1 MKKGPCPLFLILLVC
16 LCRNLSVSAQDSIPA
31 RDSIQK
37 DRVET
42 GYGLMEISQVTGS
55 IVSLKEEDFN
65 RGDIRSFESMIRG
78 RVSGLSVS
86 KSGADPAGF
95 YTMRLRGVHG
105 AYLNAEP
112 LVVLD
117 GIPGEFHGFPDPAD
131 IETITVLKDGAS
143 SAIFGMQGENGV
155 ILITTKKGR
164 KGALHVSYDG
174 YAATERV
181 AKNTPVMNA
190 AEWKS
195 VRSELGDVHTEETST
210 DWFGEIEQNAF
221 SQVHHLSADGTI
233 GHTDYYVSAGYRDM
247 EGILRYT
254 GLKQVNGMVNIH
266 QRAIHDRLQID
277 LQFSGTGR
285 KNNFSFD
292 EAFSSASVY
301 KPVSPVKSNDPLYD
315 KYNGYFQEEGR
326 YGPYDNYYNPV
337 SIIDQNS
344 KDGTCNHLILS
355 GKAGYELTKGLTLQ
369 LMAARRKL
377 NTTLDEVFSPYEY
390 WRMGYYGYHTAV
402 SLEDHSGQNLIE
414 PTLSYDGH
422 IGSSIGIKA
431 VIGYSWQKFSL
442 DSRQQE
448 TRENTNGTEFSA
460 RTSESY
466 LRAYFGTLHVA
477 IKDRWYIDGSLRQE
491 TSSLLPDDY
500 RMQLYPSIGTA
511 WCILADPSAINLKIR
526 ASYGKTGNLLYNPVN
541 QQYLSRQGKMQ
552 PHSTFGI
559 SYNPGIKPEYNNA
572 FNIGI
577 DFSLVHGRLTGAT
590 DYYYMVTRDV
600 IMPVDVPDSW
610 GDDILMNNGEIK
622 SSGIEINIQAGLVEK
637 PGFSWHS
644 GITPYFV
651 LSNQFGSL
659 ESGEIHAAY
668 VKFGFQAVQIK
679 ADSPVGDIIAPDFIG
694 IDENGNLLF
703 TDADHNGYID
713 GRDYI
718 VSGNGLPKFTLG
730 WANDFKLGNWDLDI
744 FFTAVTGHDL
754 LNEYRVSYEYPSM
767 SKDFNVASGTVDV
780 INAVSNSFNGTLPV
794 YTDFHVEHAS
804 YLSLDNVYL
813 GYEFLK
819 HANTALKSFRV
830 YIAGNN
836 LFYLSQYKG
845 ADPNVRYTDS
855 DINSGYY
862 NNAVVPGIDRMGSWA
877 RSRSFSLG
885 LSVSL

>member
-1 MKKGPCPLFLILLVC
+1 MKKGPFRLFLILLVSPC
-16 LCRNLSVSAQDSIPA
+16 GNLSLSAQDSIPA

-42 GYGLMEISQVTGS
+42 GYGLMKKNQVTGS

-86 KSGADPAGF
+86 KTGADPAGF

-105 AYLNAEP
+105 AFLNAEP
-112 LVVLD
+112 LVVID

-143 SAIFGMQGENGV
+143 SAMFGMQGENGV

-164 KGALHVSYDG
+164 NGALHVTYDG
-174 YAATERV
+174 YAATELV

-195 VRSELGDVHTEETST
+195 LRSELGDVHTEETST

-221 SQVHHLSADGTI
+221 SHVHHLSADGTI
-233 GHTDYYVSAGYRDM
+233 GHTDYYVSAGYRDI
-247 EGILRYT
+247 EGILRHT

-285 KNNFSFD
+285 KNNFGFD
-292 EAFSSASVY
+292 QAFENASYY
-301 KPVSPVKSNDPLYD
+301 KPVSPVKSDDPLYD
-315 KYNGYFQEEGR
+315 KYNGYFQEEDR
-326 YGPYDNYYNPV
+326 YDNYYNPV
-337 SIIDQNS
+337 SIIDQNT
-344 KDGTCNHLILS
+344 KDGTCNHMILS
-355 GKAGYELTKGLTLQ
+355 GKAGFELIKGLTIR
-369 LMAARRKL
+369 LMGARRKL
-377 NTTLDEVFSPYEY
+377 NTTLDQVFSPYEY
-390 WRMGYYGYHTAV
+390 WTMGYHPAS
-402 SLEDHSGQNLIE
+402 SLEDHSSQNLIE

-431 VIGYSWQKFSL
+431 LIGYSWQKFL
-442 DSRQQE
+442 MDSQGQI
-448 TRENTNGTEFSA
+448 TMENTNGTTFFGN
-460 RTSESY
+460 TSESY

-477 IKDRWYIDGSLRQE
+477 IKDRLFINGSLRQE
-491 TSSLLPDDY
+491 TSSLLPEDKNT
-500 RMQLYPSIGTA
+500 QLYPSIGAA
-511 WCILADPSAINLKIR
+511 WCILADPPAVELKIR

-541 QQYLSRQGKMQ
+541 QQYLSRQGKIRDYSFDFS
-552 PHSTFGI
+552 H
-559 SYNPGIKPEYNNA
+559 NPEIKPEYNNA
-572 FNIGI
+572 FDIGI
-577 DFSLVHGRLTGAT
+577 DFSLLHGRLTGAV

-600 IMPVDVPDSW
+600 IMPL
-610 GDDILMNNGEIK
+610 DIPTGFGGKIISNMGEIK

-644 GITPYFV
+644 AITPYFV

-659 ESGEIHAAY
+659 ESREIHAAN
-668 VKFGFQAVQIK
+668 VKFGFQALQIK
-679 ADSPVGDIIAPDFIG
+679 ADSPVGDIIAPDYIG
-694 IDENGNLLF
+694 IDENGKLIF
-703 TDADHNGYID
+703 ADADHNGYID

-718 VSGNGLPKFTLG
+718 ISGNGLPKFTLG
-730 WANDFKLGNWDLDI
+730 WANDFKFRNWDLEI

-754 LNEYRVSYEYPSM
+754 LNEYRVSYEYPSR
-767 SKDFNVASGTVDV
+767 SQDFNVASGTVDV
-780 INAVSNSFNGTLPV
+780 INAVTNSFNGTLPV
-794 YTDFHVEHAS
+794 YTDFHVERAS
-804 YLSLDNVYL
+804 YLSLDNICL
-813 GYEFLK
+813 GYEWVI
-819 HANTALKSFRV
+819 HEHTALKSIKV

-855 DINSGYY
+855 DVNSDCY
-862 NNAVVPGIDRMGSWA
+862 NNAVVPGIDRMGTWA